1 MMLNENA
8 NDCLQVYNKQ
18 LSLCYYLILK
28 SLNQESASDVFV
40 FQLWILSHN
49 LIHLIMKK
57 YSSSLSLLPFH
68 KTKEPSLSCSKKKSS
83 LKLLACSCSINWSNL
98 LIAIS
103 EYEKEFGAHATVPF
117 VCRRW
122 FLSNLELL
130 LYIQMCS
137 PTFSWLFVWVSS
149 VQR

>member
-28 SLNQESASDVFV
+28 SLNQENASDVFV

-49 LIHLIMKK
+49 LIHLIMEK

-68 KTKEPSLSCSKKKSS
+68 KTKQPSL
-83 LKLLACSCSINWSNL
+83 LGCSCSINWSNL

-103 EYEKEFGAHATVPF
+103 EYEQEFGAHATVPF